1 MDLVGFKNAGER
13 GNAFGLTCKE
23 MLDYNEIKRKL
34 ANGEISLDSPFDG
47 MDIPWTDEEK
57 QKLDEALKKVFGFND
72 V

>member
-1 MDLVGFKNAGER
+1 
-13 GNAFGLTCKE
+13 